1 MTLSVKTKLMLL
13 AAVAIAGIVALAVT
27 SQIETRRVYTSASY
41 AKDITV
47 PSIFVL
53 NELTTLTELERAKT
67 WQILAET
74 DIAKMSTLAFEIH
87 EARANINVTF
97 AAYDREHADPKSLSL
112 LSADRAAFK
121 AYDVL
126 IDKALALAKQHRIA
140 EARDLVI
147 QNEDIFDASIDAVEA
162 HRRYNAELGDA
173 AAAKGQEIKNHASR
187 IEVAVGVTTSALLLC
202 VAFVVIRSITRAL
215 SHSVAVLAEI
225 EHGNYESEV
234 TILVD
239 DETGRVLQSLDTV
252 QRSLKERTE
261 RDRLRAESDLAAAAE
276 NARIRS
282 ALERVSLEATLAEV
296 ANRAKSEFLANMS
309 HEIRTPLN
317 AVIGMAGL
325 LLDTPLDTQ
334 QREFAEIARS
344 SGHSLL
350 GLINDVLDFSKIE
363 AGHLEFETV
372 AFDFV
377 ALVESTVDSVILR
390 AVEKRLE
397 VLVDIDP
404 ALSRFRRGDPV
415 RVRQIVLNLLGNAVK
430 FTERGDVRILARA
443 AADSSRHAVRI
454 EVCDSGIGM
463 TSEQI
468 GRLFTPFT
476 QADGSMTRRFG
487 GTGLGLSITKRLVE
501 AMGGK
506 VGVDSQLGEGST
518 FWVEIPL
525 DPDNDQPSVLPATFA
540 GRRVLVVED
549 HAVNRGILEAL
560 LDAAGVRVTLAESA
574 ADAFADWSELVS
586 RDDPPHLILLDH
598 DLPDDDALAFASR
611 VRKVAGAS
619 TPPMIL
625 LTSLGS
631 IGRAEALAG
640 GCAGLLTKPV
650 KRDALIEVLAE
661 TIGAVAPA
669 ATPSLVLDP
678 PTAALASLRVLVVED
693 NLVNQM
699 LVVHLLKKLGTSVTL
714 AGNGLEALDRL
725 RDTAVDIVLMDCQM
739 PELDGYEATQCIRA
753 GGAGEAASRLP
764 PAGDCTD
771 GTRACQ
777 RSRALSPCGHDGLF
791 DEAHRAKKLA
801 LNSGEIC
808 GSRPA
813 SGTLH
818 RTGCVENPSVA
829 ILSLR
834 KGACRH
840 ARRRIRNQT

>member
-41 AKDITV
+41 ARDITV

-53 NELTTLTELERAKT
+53 NELATLTELERAKT
-67 WQILAET
+67 WQILAQS
-74 DIAKMSTLAFEIH
+74 DIAQMSVQADEIH
-87 EARANINVTF
+87 EARANIDATF
-97 AAYDREHADPKSLSL
+97 AAYDGVHADPKSLSL
-112 LSADRAAFK
+112 LSADRAAFR

-126 IDKALALAKQHRIA
+126 IDKALELAKQRRMA

-162 HRRYNAELGDA
+162 HRRYNAELGDE

-276 NARIRS
+276 NARIRN
-282 ALERVSLEATLAEV
+282 ALERVSLEVMLAEV

-317 AVIGMAGL
+317 AVIGMTGL

-377 ALVESTVDSVILR
+377 ALIESTIDSVILR
-390 AVEKRLE
+390 AVEKRVEL
-397 VLVDIDP
+397 LVDIDP
-404 ALSRFRRGDPV
+404 ALARFRRGDPV

-443 AADSSRHAVRI
+443 AAASPHAIRI

-463 TSEQI
+463 TPEQI
-468 GRLFTPFT
+468 ARLFTPFT

-506 VGVDSQLGEGST
+506 VGVDSRLGEGST

-525 DPDNDQPSVLPATFA
+525 GPDNNQPPALPASFA
-540 GRRVLVVED
+540 ARRVLVVED

-560 LDAAGVRVTLAESA
+560 LGAVGVRVTLTKSTAHALAE
-574 ADAFADWSELVS
+574 WSELAS
-586 RDDPPHLILLDH
+586 RDDLPHLILLDY
-598 DLPDDDALAFASR
+598 DLPGDDALAFASR
-611 VRKVAGAS
+611 IRNATGAS
-619 TPPMIL
+619 APPIIL

-661 TIGAVAPA
+661 TIGAAWPVATLSPA
-669 ATPSLVLDP
+669 PDR
-678 PTAALASLRVLVVED
+678 PTAALAALRVLVVED
-693 NLVNQM
+693 NLVNQK

-714 AGNGLEALDRL
+714 AGNGREALDRL

-753 GGAGEAASRLP
+753 GGAGEAVSRLP
-764 PAGDCTD
+764 VIALTAHALASDRERCLLAGMTD
-771 GTRACQ
+771 YLTK
-777 RSRALSPCGHDGLF
+777 PI
-791 DEAHRAKKLA
+791 EPK
-801 LNSGEIC
+801 
-808 GSRPA
+808 
-813 SGTLH
+813 
-818 RTGCVENPSVA
+818 
-829 ILSLR
+829 SLR
-834 KGACRH
+834 LILEKYA
-840 ARRRIRNQT
+840 ARGQPTAPSAEPAASRIPA

>member
-1 MTLSVKTKLMLL
+1 MTLSVHTKLMLL
-13 AAVAIAGIVALAVT
+13 AALAIAGIVALAVT
-27 SQIETRRVYTSASY
+27 SQIETRRVYTAASY
-41 AKDITV
+41 AKDNTV

-53 NELTTLTELERAKT
+53 NELTTLIELERAKT
-67 WQILAET
+67 WQILAQN
-74 DIAKMSTLAFEIH
+74 DAAKMSILVNEIH
-87 EARANINVTF
+87 EARANIDVTF
-97 AAYDREHADPKSLSL
+97 RAYDDLLADPKNLSL
-112 LSADRAAFK
+112 LAADRAAFR
-121 AYDVL
+121 AYDTL
-126 IDKALALAKQHRIA
+126 IDKAVALATQHRMA
-140 EARDLVI
+140 EALVLVT
-147 QNEDIFDASIDAVEA
+147 QNAEVFDASIDTVEA
-162 HRRYNAELGDA
+162 HRRYNQDLGDA
-173 AAAKGQEIKNHASR
+173 AAAKGQVIKNYASR
-187 IEVAVGVTTSALLLC
+187 IEIAVGVITSALLLC

-225 EHGNYESEV
+225 ERGNYESEV
-234 TILVD
+234 TVFVE
-239 DETGRVLQSLDTV
+239 DETGRVLKSLDTM

-282 ALERVSLEATLAEV
+282 ALERVSLEATLAEA

-317 AVIGMAGL
+317 AVLGMTGL

-344 SGHSLL
+344 SGESLL
-350 GLINDVLDFSKIE
+350 GLLNDVLDFSKIE

-390 AVEKRLE
+390 AVEKRIE

-404 ALSRFRRGDPV
+404 ALSRFLRGDPA
-415 RVRQIVLNLLGNAVK
+415 RLRQIVLNLLGNAVK
-430 FTERGDVRILARA
+430 FTERGDVRISARA
-443 AADSSRHAVRI
+443 TAGAPRHSIRI

-463 TSEQI
+463 TPEQLA
-468 GRLFTPFT
+468 RLFTPFT

-506 VGVDSQLGEGST
+506 VGVDSRSGEGST

-525 DPDNDQPSVLPATFA
+525 DPHTNQPSALPVNFA

-560 LDAAGVRVTLAESA
+560 LGAAGVRVTLAKSA
-574 ADAFADWSELVS
+574 ADALGEWNELAG
-586 RDDPPHLILLDH
+586 RKDLPHLILLDD
-598 DLPDDDALAFASR
+598 DLPGDEASAFASR
-611 VRKVAGAS
+611 IRNATGTS
-619 TPPMIL
+619 TPPLIL

-631 IGRAEALAG
+631 LGRTEVLAG

-650 KRDALIEVLAE
+650 KRDALMEVLAK
-661 TIGAVAPA
+661 TIGTSAPA
-669 ATPSLVLDP
+669 AKPSLVAEP
-678 PTAALASLRVLVVED
+678 PRAALMTLRVLVVED
-693 NLVNQM
+693 NPVNQK

-739 PELDGYEATQCIRA
+739 PELDGYEATQRIRA

-764 PAGDCTD
+764 VIALTAHALASDRERCLLAGMTD
-771 GTRACQ
+771 YLTK
-777 RSRALSPCGHDGLF
+777 PI
-791 DEAHRAKKLA
+791 E
-801 LNSGEIC
+801 
-808 GSRPA
+808 PM
-813 SGTLH
+813 
-818 RTGCVENPSVA
+818 
-829 ILSLR
+829 SLR
-834 KGACRH
+834 SMLEKYA
-840 ARRRIRNQT
+840 ARGQPSEPFSEPVPSTISA

>member
-1 MTLSVKTKLMLL
+1 
-13 AAVAIAGIVALAVT
+13 
-27 SQIETRRVYTSASY
+27 
-41 AKDITV
+41 
-47 PSIFVL
+47 
-53 NELTTLTELERAKT
+53 
-67 WQILAET
+67 
-74 DIAKMSTLAFEIH
+74 
-87 EARANINVTF
+87 
-97 AAYDREHADPKSLSL
+97 
-112 LSADRAAFK
+112 
-121 AYDVL
+121 
-126 IDKALALAKQHRIA
+126 
-140 EARDLVI
+140 
-147 QNEDIFDASIDAVEA
+147 
-162 HRRYNAELGDA
+162 
-173 AAAKGQEIKNHASR
+173 
-187 IEVAVGVTTSALLLC
+187 
-202 VAFVVIRSITRAL
+202 
-215 SHSVAVLAEI
+215 
-225 EHGNYESEV
+225 
-234 TILVD
+234 
-239 DETGRVLQSLDTV
+239 
-252 QRSLKERTE
+252 
-261 RDRLRAESDLAAAAE
+261 
-276 NARIRS
+276 
-282 ALERVSLEATLAEV
+282 
-296 ANRAKSEFLANMS
+296 
-309 HEIRTPLN
+309 
-317 AVIGMAGL
+317 
-325 LLDTPLDTQ
+325 
-334 QREFAEIARS
+334 
-344 SGHSLL
+344 
-350 GLINDVLDFSKIE
+350 
-363 AGHLEFETV
+363 
-372 AFDFV
+372 
-377 ALVESTVDSVILR
+377 
-390 AVEKRLE
+390 
-397 VLVDIDP
+397 
-404 ALSRFRRGDPV
+404 V

-443 AADSSRHAVRI
+443 AADSPRHAIRI

-468 GRLFTPFT
+468 ARLFAPFT

-506 VGVDSQLGEGST
+506 VGVDSRLGEGST

-525 DPDNDQPSVLPATFA
+525 DPDNDQPTVPPATFA

-611 VRKVAGAS
+611 VRNVAGTS

-764 PAGDCTD
+764 VIALTAHALASDRERCLLAGMTD
-771 GTRACQ
+771 YLTK
-777 RSRALSPCGHDGLF
+777 PIDP
-791 DEAHRAKKLA
+791 K
-801 LNSGEIC
+801 
-808 GSRPA
+808 
-813 SGTLH
+813 
-818 RTGCVENPSVA
+818 
-829 ILSLR
+829 SLR
-834 KGACRH
+834 SILEKYA
-840 ARRRIRNQT
+840 ARGRPTAPSTEPVASRIPA

>member
-53 NELTTLTELERAKT
+53 NELSALTELERAKT
-67 WQILAET
+67 WQILAQT
-74 DIAKMSTLAFEIH
+74 DIAKMSTLANEIQ
-87 EARANINVTF
+87 EARANIDVTF
-97 AAYDREHADPKSLSL
+97 AAYDGVHADPKSLSL
-112 LSADRAAFK
+112 LSADRAAFR
-121 AYDVL
+121 AYDML
-126 IDKALALAKQHRIA
+126 IDKALELAKQHRMA

-162 HRRYNAELGDA
+162 HRRYNAELGDE

-225 EHGNYESEV
+225 EHGNYESKV

-239 DETGRVLQSLDTV
+239 DETGRVLQSLDTM

-350 GLINDVLDFSKIE
+350 GLVNDVLDFSKIE

-390 AVEKRLE
+390 AVEKRVE

-430 FTERGDVRILARA
+430 FTERGDVRIVARA
-443 AADSSRHAVRI
+443 AADSPRHAIRI

-468 GRLFTPFT
+468 ARLFTPFT

-506 VGVDSQLGEGST
+506 VGVDSRLGEGST

-525 DPDNDQPSVLPATFA
+525 DPDNDQPSVVPATFA

-560 LDAAGVRVTLAESA
+560 LDAAGVRVTLARSA
-574 ADAFADWSELVS
+574 ADAFADWSELAS
-586 RDDPPHLILLDH
+586 QNDLPHLILLDH
-598 DLPDDDALAFASR
+598 DLPGDDALGFAR
-611 VRKVAGAS
+611 RIRNVTGAS

-661 TIGAVAPA
+661 TLGASGPA
-669 ATPSLVLDP
+669 ATPTPVHEP
-678 PTAALASLRVLVVED
+678 PTAALAALRVLVVED

-764 PAGDCTD
+764 VIALTAHALASDRERCLLAGMTD
-771 GTRACQ
+771 YLTK
-777 RSRALSPCGHDGLF
+777 PIDP
-791 DEAHRAKKLA
+791 K
-801 LNSGEIC
+801 
-808 GSRPA
+808 
-813 SGTLH
+813 
-818 RTGCVENPSVA
+818 
-829 ILSLR
+829 SLR
-834 KGACRH
+834 LILEKYA
-840 ARRRIRNQT
+840 ARGQPAAFSTEPVASRIQA

>member
-67 WQILAET
+67 WQILAQT
-74 DIAKMSTLAFEIH
+74 DTAKMSTLAYEIH
-87 EARANINVTF
+87 EARANIDATF
-97 AAYDREHADPKSLSL
+97 AAYDVVHADPKSLSL
-112 LSADRAAFK
+112 LSADRASFR

-126 IDKALALAKQHRIA
+126 IDKALELAKRHRIA

-325 LLDTPLDTQ
+325 LLDTPLDAQ

-350 GLINDVLDFSKIE
+350 GLVNDVLDFSKIE

-390 AVEKRLE
+390 AVEKRVE
-397 VLVDIDP
+397 ILVDIDP

-443 AADSSRHAVRI
+443 AADSPHHAVRI
-454 EVCDSGIGM
+454 EVRDSGIGM

-468 GRLFTPFT
+468 ARLFTPFT

-487 GTGLGLSITKRLVE
+487 GTGLGLSITKRLVD

-506 VGVDSQLGEGST
+506 VGVDSRLGEGST

-560 LDAAGVRVTLAESA
+560 MDAAGIRVTLAESA
-574 ADAFADWSELVS
+574 ADAFADWSELAG
-586 RDDPPHLILLDH
+586 RDDLPDLILLDH
-598 DLPDDDALAFASR
+598 DLPGDDALAFASR
-611 VRKVAGAS
+611 IRNVTGTS

-661 TIGAVAPA
+661 TIGAAGPA
-669 ATPSLVLDP
+669 ATPSLVVDP
-678 PTAALASLRVLVVED
+678 PTAALPALRVLVVED

-699 LVVHLLKKLGTSVTL
+699 LVVHLLKKLGSSVTL

-725 RDTAVDIVLMDCQM
+725 RDTTVDIVLMDCQM

-753 GGAGEAASRLP
+753 GDAGEAASRLP
-764 PAGDCTD
+764 VIALTAHALASDRERCLLAGMTD
-771 GTRACQ
+771 YLTK
-777 RSRALSPCGHDGLF
+777 PI
-791 DEAHRAKKLA
+791 EPK
-801 LNSGEIC
+801 
-808 GSRPA
+808 
-813 SGTLH
+813 
-818 RTGCVENPSVA
+818 
-829 ILSLR
+829 SLR
-834 KGACRH
+834 LILEKYA
-840 ARRRIRNQT
+840 ARGQPTAPSPEPVASRIPA

>member
-27 SQIETRRVYTSASY
+27 SQIETRRVYNSASY

-74 DIAKMSTLAFEIH
+74 DIAKMSTLAYEIH
-87 EARANINVTF
+87 EARANIDVTF
-97 AAYDREHADPKSLSL
+97 AAYDRVHADPKSLSL
-112 LSADRAAFK
+112 LSADRAAFR

-126 IDKALALAKQHRIA
+126 IDKALELAKQHRIA

-239 DETGRVLQSLDTV
+239 DETGRVLQSLDTM

-282 ALERVSLEATLAEV
+282 ALQRVSLEATLAEV

-390 AVEKRLE
+390 AVEKRVE

-443 AADSSRHAVRI
+443 AADSPRHAIRI

-468 GRLFTPFT
+468 ARLFAPFT

-611 VRKVAGAS
+611 VRNVAGTSA
-619 TPPMIL
+619 PPMIL
-625 LTSLGS
+625 LISLGS

-669 ATPSLVLDP
+669 ATPNLVLDP

-764 PAGDCTD
+764 VIALTAHALASDRERCLLAGMTD
-771 GTRACQ
+771 YLTK
-777 RSRALSPCGHDGLF
+777 PI
-791 DEAHRAKKLA
+791 EPK
-801 LNSGEIC
+801 
-808 GSRPA
+808 
-813 SGTLH
+813 
-818 RTGCVENPSVA
+818 
-829 ILSLR
+829 SLR
-834 KGACRH
+834 LILEKYA
-840 ARRRIRNQT
+840 ARGRPTAPSTEPVASRIPA

>member
-13 AAVAIAGIVALAVT
+13 AAVAIVGIVALAVT

-67 WQILAET
+67 WQILAQT
-74 DIAKMSTLAFEIH
+74 DIAKMSTLAYEIH
-87 EARANINVTF
+87 EARANIEVTF
-97 AAYDREHADPKSLSL
+97 AAYDGVHADPKSLSL
-112 LSADRAAFK
+112 LSADRAAFR
-121 AYDVL
+121 AYDLL
-126 IDKALALAKQHRIA
+126 IDKALELAKQHRMA

-147 QNEDIFDASIDAVEA
+147 QNEDIFDAAIDAVEA

-202 VAFVVIRSITRAL
+202 VAFVVIRNITRAL

-390 AVEKRLE
+390 AVEKRVE

-404 ALSRFRRGDPV
+404 ALARFRRGDPV

-430 FTERGDVRILARA
+430 FTECGDVRILARA
-443 AADSSRHAVRI
+443 VADSPRHAIRI

-468 GRLFTPFT
+468 ARLFTPFT

-506 VGVDSQLGEGST
+506 IGVDSRLGEGST

-560 LDAAGVRVTLAESA
+560 LDAAGIRVTLAKSA
-574 ADAFADWSELVS
+574 ADAFADWSELAS
-586 RDDPPHLILLDH
+586 RDDLPDLILLDH
-598 DLPDDDALAFASR
+598 DLPGDDALAFASR
-611 VRKVAGAS
+611 IRNVTGAS

-661 TIGAVAPA
+661 TIGAAGPA

-678 PTAALASLRVLVVED
+678 PTAALAALRVLVVED
-693 NLVNQM
+693 NLVNQK

-725 RDTAVDIVLMDCQM
+725 RETAVDIVLMDCQM

-753 GGAGEAASRLP
+753 GGAGEAVSRLP
-764 PAGDCTD
+764 VIALTAHALASDRERCLLAGMTD
-771 GTRACQ
+771 YLTK
-777 RSRALSPCGHDGLF
+777 PI
-791 DEAHRAKKLA
+791 EP
-801 LNSGEIC
+801 N
-808 GSRPA
+808 
-813 SGTLH
+813 
-818 RTGCVENPSVA
+818 
-829 ILSLR
+829 SLR
-834 KGACRH
+834 LILEKYA
-840 ARRRIRNQT
+840 ARGQPTAPSLEPVASRIPA

>member
-53 NELTTLTELERAKT
+53 NELTTLTELQRAKT
-67 WQILAET
+67 WQILAQT
-74 DIAKMSTLAFEIH
+74 DIAKMSILAYEIR
-87 EARANINVTF
+87 EARANIDATF
-97 AAYDREHADPKSLSL
+97 AAYDRVHADPKSLSL
-112 LSADRAAFK
+112 LSADRAAFR

-126 IDKALALAKQHRIA
+126 IDKVLELAKESRIA
-140 EARDLVI
+140 EARDLII

-173 AAAKGQEIKNHASR
+173 AAAKGQEIKNRASR

-282 ALERVSLEATLAEV
+282 ALERVSLEAQLAEV

-317 AVIGMAGL
+317 AVIGMTGL
-325 LLDTPLDTQ
+325 LLDTPLDAQ

-350 GLINDVLDFSKIE
+350 GLVNDVLDFSKIE

-390 AVEKRLE
+390 AVEKRVE

-404 ALSRFRRGDPV
+404 VLSRFRRGDPV

-443 AADSSRHAVRI
+443 AADSPGHTIRI
-454 EVCDSGIGM
+454 EVRDSGIGM

-468 GRLFTPFT
+468 ARLFTPFT

-506 VGVDSQLGEGST
+506 VGVDSRLGEGST

-525 DPDNDQPSVLPATFA
+525 DPGNDQPSVMPATFA

-560 LDAAGVRVTLAESA
+560 LEAAGVRVTLAKSA
-574 ADAFADWSELVS
+574 ADAFADWSELAS
-586 RDDPPHLILLDH
+586 RDDLPHLILLDH
-598 DLPDDDALAFASR
+598 DLPGDDALAFASR
-611 VRKVAGAS
+611 IRNVTGTS

-650 KRDALIEVLAE
+650 KRDSLIEVLAE
-661 TIGAVAPA
+661 TIGAAGPA
-669 ATPSLVLDP
+669 ATPSLVPDP
-678 PTAALASLRVLVVED
+678 PTAALAALRVLVVED

-753 GGAGEAASRLP
+753 GDAGEAASRLP
-764 PAGDCTD
+764 VIALTAHALASDRERCLLAGMTD
-771 GTRACQ
+771 YLTK
-777 RSRALSPCGHDGLF
+777 PI
-791 DEAHRAKKLA
+791 EPK
-801 LNSGEIC
+801 
-808 GSRPA
+808 
-813 SGTLH
+813 
-818 RTGCVENPSVA
+818 
-829 ILSLR
+829 SLR
-834 KGACRH
+834 LILEKYAVRGQPTVPSTEPVAS
-840 ARRRIRNQT
+840 RIPA